1 MVFRRL
7 STIIAVLGIV
17 WCLSQIGITII
28 IFFLFIAQKSWEFTW
43 VWWRRGHF
51 RHVRT
56 HLSGKLL
63 KSVLFFLDTDLVS
76 CIPDYLLKIL
86 HRLWVAQALSISPSE
101 GNQEILGMRST
112 RFSPQYFARPFFLR
126 GLFSRY
132 AWQTKRKSC
141 CERMKTHCWMRCLFL
156 SYRLSARNMEFW
168 NTLIWFQMA
177 GTLQSHLKTGTMFFL
192 NICFQ
197 CSMLMWLMTVSSSYA
212 LIYQQ
217 FRPQSLR
224 VYGQRRPTVTG
235 LTEKPCFWFDCA
247 HAFKFNN
254 GFSPCVGR
262 VTALANAGSSS
273 DFFQTGSWL

>member
-1 MVFRRL
+1 MRVGEPEWDGSFAVMTGMGMVFRRL

-132 AWQTKRKSC
+132 
-141 CERMKTHCWMRCLFL
+141 
-156 SYRLSARNMEFW
+156 RLSENGDTWKSKDHKFY
-168 NTLIWFQMA
+168 LDKSI
-177 GTLQSHLKTGTMFFL
+177 
-192 NICFQ
+192 
-197 CSMLMWLMTVSSSYA
+197 
-212 LIYQQ
+212 
-217 FRPQSLR
+217 
-224 VYGQRRPTVTG
+224 PT
-235 LTEKPCFWFDCA
+235 
-247 HAFKFNN
+247 
-254 GFSPCVGR
+254 
-262 VTALANAGSSS
+262 
-273 DFFQTGSWL
+273 